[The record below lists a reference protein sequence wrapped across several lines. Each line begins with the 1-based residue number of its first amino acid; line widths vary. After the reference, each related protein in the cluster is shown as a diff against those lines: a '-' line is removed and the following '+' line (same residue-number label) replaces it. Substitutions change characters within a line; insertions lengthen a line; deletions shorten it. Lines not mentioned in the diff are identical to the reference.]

1 MARAV
6 AAKTSSSLALRGR
19 GTGGLT
25 VSKWQFSISQSG
37 AQEDPMRT
45 VTYGAACSL
54 DGFIAGSGGEID
66 WLHMSGDVNQIMR
79 DYWKSVD
86 TILMGRKTWDQAVR
100 MGGGGDMGGMSKIK
114 TYVFSRT

>member
-25 VSKWQFSISQSG
+25 VSKWPYRIVPKWQFSISQSG

-86 TILMGRKTWDQAVR
+86 TILMGRKTWDQ
-100 MGGGGDMGGMSKIK
+100 
-114 TYVFSRT
+114 